1 MNTKMLKS
9 LAVACG
15 VLLLGD
21 GALATTWSI
30 NVDSGET
37 TVPGTIP
44 AGTDAIN
51 KTGSGGYILS
61 STGPNAFHG
70 EASVAG
76 TLRITGNTLD
86 MGGEPIT
93 KTGSGYFQLWNVSVL
108 NPGNIACQQGAI
120 SLIGSCDLGE
130 PDTHQLSF
138 GNSTAVELNM
148 MENAIAWPV
157 TCAGAITFSEANGS
171 SYEKRNTFTGAVT
184 ASGNVTAKTGGR
196 MTFASDF
203 SMASGT
209 VFYKTGDGV
218 LRFCG
223 KTTMDGVTSW
233 LQKGLLL
240 YGNGADVTACIPSSE
255 YTTDIRRPAIKVE
268 NGAKVSYNGT
278 GNGYGTLGYQNYAAF
293 WMTGGQVDITLPWGW
308 RIGQLGGADLLIS
321 GGELDVKSGQIVLGN
336 DAENGTKKNPY
347 TFSVSGG
354 NGKAKVNGTIS
365 SSAAG
370 AILNVSQGATL
381 SSKMIKASSPN
392 FTINFDNGIFK
403 PRYYASSFGT
413 GSECPKILVQDGGLV
428 YDTTDVVD
436 GSGAGSYSE
445 LYASLEKPT
454 GKVVAEIGLPTAESD
469 PSNYDAFS
477 KASYSIPTSV
487 RISGAGFGA
496 SAFLEIDEL
505 TRKPVRIVVTGAGSG
520 YDDETTTVTLD
531 SPDGTSRYVCPV
543 TLKTPAGTG
552 SLVKRG
558 ANSLVLYGANTY
570 GGATILEAGW
580 TKFSGDAAYPDGS
593 PLTILAGAHFETEN
607 RTIPYRVK
615 SLAGTGIFEK
625 CDMGLVVSEKLI
637 VDLADLRAGRSM
649 TCNAALTIEK
659 DVVVEVVD
667 SEGLWTPV
675 SGNFIKVNNSYT
687 ISCASSLK
695 TVAEQERWKVVIKD
709 NCLRLKPERG
719 LAITIR

>member
-15 VLLLGD
+15 ALLLGD

-30 NVDSGET
+30 NMDSGEK

-70 EASVAG
+70 EASVVG

-138 GNSTAVELNM
+138 GNSTTVELNM

-157 TCAGAITFSEANGS
+157 TCAGAIAFSEANGS
-171 SYEKRNTFTGAVT
+171 SYEKRNTFAGAVT
-184 ASGNVTAKTGGR
+184 ASGNVTARTGGR

-293 WMTGGQVDITLPWGW
+293 
-308 RIGQLGGADLLIS
+308 
-321 GGELDVKSGQIVLGN
+321 
-336 DAENGTKKNPY
+336 
-347 TFSVSGG
+347 
-354 NGKAKVNGTIS
+354 
-365 SSAAG
+365 
-370 AILNVSQGATL
+370 
-381 SSKMIKASSPN
+381 
-392 FTINFDNGIFK
+392 
-403 PRYYASSFGT
+403 
-413 GSECPKILVQDGGLV
+413 
-428 YDTTDVVD
+428 
-436 GSGAGSYSE
+436 
-445 LYASLEKPT
+445 
-454 GKVVAEIGLPTAESD
+454 
-469 PSNYDAFS
+469 
-477 KASYSIPTSV
+477 
-487 RISGAGFGA
+487 
-496 SAFLEIDEL
+496 
-505 TRKPVRIVVTGAGSG
+505 
-520 YDDETTTVTLD
+520 
-531 SPDGTSRYVCPV
+531 
-543 TLKTPAGTG
+543 
-552 SLVKRG
+552 
-558 ANSLVLYGANTY
+558 
-570 GGATILEAGW
+570 
-580 TKFSGDAAYPDGS
+580 
-593 PLTILAGAHFETEN
+593 
-607 RTIPYRVK
+607 
-615 SLAGTGIFEK
+615 
-625 CDMGLVVSEKLI
+625 
-637 VDLADLRAGRSM
+637 
-649 TCNAALTIEK
+649 
-659 DVVVEVVD
+659 
-667 SEGLWTPV
+667 
-675 SGNFIKVNNSYT
+675 
-687 ISCASSLK
+687 
-695 TVAEQERWKVVIKD
+695 
-709 NCLRLKPERG
+709 
-719 LAITIR
+719 